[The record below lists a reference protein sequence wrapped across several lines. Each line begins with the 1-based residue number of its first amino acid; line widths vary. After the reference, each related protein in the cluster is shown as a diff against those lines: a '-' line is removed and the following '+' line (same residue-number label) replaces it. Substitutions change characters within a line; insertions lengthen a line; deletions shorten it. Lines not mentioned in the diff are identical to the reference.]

1 MSKRTSHTLYKMP
14 HRLTI
19 PFNPDGGRRTFD
31 FALESEGRNGWVT
44 LRIVRVEDDPP
55 TPSAQDDSIH
65 YLNSFW
71 SARRIHLDGVMR
83 YRVVGALGLRGYT
96 MLDYIE

>member
-14 HRLTI
+14 HRLTV
-19 PFNPDGGRRTFD
+19 NSDGRSRRFE

-44 LRIVRVEDDPP
+44 LRVVHVEDDPP
-55 TPSAQDDSIH
+55 VEGVPEDNRCC
-65 YLNSFW
+65 LNSFW
-71 SARRIHLDGVMR
+71 SARRIHLNGVMR
-83 YRVVGALGLRGYT
+83 YRLVGAFGIRDYT